1 MKKIYLTGEQNQT
14 FAKFC
19 FFFRRRIRD
28 NGNQYWTK
36 RALQEN
42 FKIKASVCGGGP
54 L

>member
-1 MKKIYLTGEQNQT
+1 MKKISPAGEQNQT
-14 FAKFC
+14 FVKFC
-19 FFFRRRIRD
+19 FFFRRRFCD

-36 RALQEN
+36 RASQEN